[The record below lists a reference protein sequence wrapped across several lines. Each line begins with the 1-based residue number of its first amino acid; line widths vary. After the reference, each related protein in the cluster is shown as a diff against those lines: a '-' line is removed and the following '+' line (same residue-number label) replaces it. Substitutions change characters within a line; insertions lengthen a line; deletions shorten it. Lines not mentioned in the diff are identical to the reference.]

1 MGDYDGI
8 HWGSLDQRV
17 RLIRTHCVC
26 TSEPESTRLSTIG
39 VKGIGNCTGTAHDSK
54 SCIVL
59 VTLPWL
65 PLVTGNVECA
75 PLTSYTCATQGL
87 CKILCVSPSLFSVY
101 SIYFC
106 SSNSWFISHWVQRI
120 CFRETQDFTWYL
132 VYPLAGCQETETS
145 LPQVNLR
152 AQLLNLLKSEEAL
165 LAAGA
170 DDPDGIMS
178 VVFLGSTKTWGKEAD
193 GAGLFLIYLKSDKWC
208 MMMYDVFIYIY
219 IHKKNI
225 KKIYGAVSGLR
236 SDRFSI
242 HWG

>member
-59 VTLPWL
+59 VTPRWL

-75 PLTSYTCATQGL
+75 PLTSYTCANQGL
-87 CKILCVSPSLFSVY
+87 CKILCVSASLFSVY

-106 SSNSWFISHWVQRI
+106 SSSWFTSHWVQRI

-132 VYPLAGCQETETS
+132 VYPLAGQETETS

-178 VVFLGSTKTWGKEAD
+178 VVFFGSMKTWGKKAD

-208 MMMYDVFIYIY
+208 MMMYDVYIYNIY
-219 IHKKNI
+219 IH
-225 KKIYGAVSGLR
+225 
-236 SDRFSI
+236 
-242 HWG
+242 

>member
-59 VTLPWL
+59 VTPRWL

-75 PLTSYTCATQGL
+75 PLTSYTCANQGL
-87 CKILCVSPSLFSVY
+87 CKILCVSASLFSVY

-106 SSNSWFISHWVQRI
+106 SSNSWFTSHWVQRI
-120 CFRETQDFTWYL
+120 CFRETQISRGTWFTLSPARRLKRPYHKWTC
-132 VYPLAGCQETETS
+132 AHSCWTS
-145 LPQVNLR
+145 
-152 AQLLNLLKSEEAL
+152 
-165 LAAGA
+165 
-170 DDPDGIMS
+170 
-178 VVFLGSTKTWGKEAD
+178 
-193 GAGLFLIYLKSDKWC
+193 
-208 MMMYDVFIYIY
+208 
-219 IHKKNI
+219 
-225 KKIYGAVSGLR
+225 
-236 SDRFSI
+236 
-242 HWG
+242 

>member
-59 VTLPWL
+59 VTPRWL

-75 PLTSYTCATQGL
+75 PLTSYTCANQGL
-87 CKILCVSPSLFSVY
+87 CKILCVSASLFSVY
-101 SIYFC
+101 SICFC
-106 SSNSWFISHWVQRI
+106 SSNSWFTSHWVQRI
-120 CFRETQDFTWYL
+120 CFRETQI
-132 VYPLAGCQETETS
+132 ACCQETETS

-178 VVFLGSTKTWGKEAD
+178 VVFFGSMKTWGKKAD
-193 GAGLFLIYLKSDKWC
+193 GAGLFLFYS
-208 MMMYDVFIYIY
+208 
-219 IHKKNI
+219 
-225 KKIYGAVSGLR
+225 
-236 SDRFSI
+236 
-242 HWG
+242 